1 MFFLCIQMI
10 LILKKGFFFQDTRLP
25 NSLSHGSSTDIA
37 QKDSWRPDGL
47 LDKKDW
53 RRTVPE
59 VENSRRW
66 RDEERETGSLGR
78 RDRKKE
84 ADRESDPRKN
94 DRRSENVSARDS
106 SESRNLPSDRWH
118 EATGRN
124 TGLENR
130 RDIKWSSRWGPEEKD
145 SRTERKVDADKEDQ
159 IAEKQTFLT
168 SSRPSDSETRDKWRP
183 RHRLEIHSGASSVY
197 RAAPGFGL
205 DRGRSEASQVGF
217 ALGRGRGSLLGGL
230 SQHRTSSAGPI
241 GAAPFRSYIEQVR
254 SGLFAEMFR
263 YPRGKLLDIYRKQK
277 ILPEFEIAPDGLD
290 TPPVAQSE
298 SIAPLA
304 FVSPDAAEE
313 VSPNF

>member
-1 MFFLCIQMI
+1 M
-10 LILKKGFFFQDTRLP
+10 
-25 NSLSHGSSTDIA
+25 
-37 QKDSWRPDGL
+37 
-47 LDKKDW
+47 
-53 RRTVPE
+53 
-59 VENSRRW
+59 
-66 RDEERETGSLGR
+66 
-78 RDRKKE
+78 
-84 ADRESDPRKN
+84 
-94 DRRSENVSARDS
+94 
-106 SESRNLPSDRWH
+106 
-118 EATGRN
+118 
-124 TGLENR
+124 
-130 RDIKWSSRWGPEEKD
+130 
-145 SRTERKVDADKEDQ
+145 DADKEDQ

-241 GAAPFRSYIEQVR
+241 GAAPFSRGYIEQGK
-254 SGLFAEMFR
+254 SILFAEMFR

-277 ILPEFEIAPDGLD
+277 ILPDFEIAPDGLD
-290 TPPVAQSE
+290 TPLVTQSD

>member
-1 MFFLCIQMI
+1 MI
-10 LILKKGFFFQDTRLP
+10 WILKKGFFFIQDTRLP
-25 NSLSHGSSTDIA
+25 NSLPHGSSADLG
-37 QKDSWRPDGL
+37 QKDSWRPDGH

-53 RRTVPE
+53 RKTVPD
-59 VENSRRW
+59 VESSRRW
-66 RDEERETGSLGR
+66 RDEERDTGSLGR

-84 ADRESDPRKN
+84 GDREIEPRKN

-106 SESRNLPSDRWH
+106 GESRNLPSSDRWH
-118 EATGRN
+118 EASGRN

-145 SRTERKVDADKEDQ
+145 SRTERKVDADKEDL

-183 RHRLEIHSGASSVY
+183 RHRLETHSGASTVY

-230 SQHRTSSAGPI
+230 SQLRTSSGGPI
-241 GAAPFRSYIEQVR
+241 GAAPFSRSYVEQGR
-254 SGLFAEMFR
+254 SGLFAEMYR

-277 ILPEFEIAPDGLD
+277 MLPDFEIAPDGFD
-290 TPPVAQSE
+290 SPPVTQSE

-304 FVSPDAAEE
+304 FASPDATEE
-313 VSPNF
+313 VSPNL